1 MSHFFS
7 FNSELYDIHH
17 MQLNWE
23 VDQRAEVRHMQCGEE
38 EREESDER
46 ESNGIERQEMKRQ
59 GETGRGSDRIGWN
72 VMEQCKRE

>member
-23 VDQRAEVRHMQCGEE
+23 VDQRAEVRHV
-38 EREESDER
+38 RAVAR
-46 ESNGIERQEMKRQ
+46 GIHSAVRQLPAQ
-59 GETGRGSDRIGWN
+59 PDAVDRDCRRI
-72 VMEQCKRE
+72 QTD